1 MIRLYDL
8 PMARLLTL
16 LLLVSFAARAQD
28 APPER
33 VSGARALETVK
44 RLASDEFEGRKS
56 GLASGQ
62 RAEEWM
68 AERCKEIGLQPW
80 NGFTFFH
87 EFKASV
93 TEEGG
98 QPVCAIEGA
107 KPGAY
112 LKDFVTLI
120 YSGKG
125 KVDAEVVFVGYGI
138 HAPDKGRDDYAGLD
152 VKGKI
157 VLAVRGKPE
166 GSRFDEERYI
176 GYKSSTAFDRGAAGF
191 LLCEGDNAVPG
202 TIQEKYHRAEL
213 PAVWVA
219 GAVADELL
227 RRAGKPGL
235 AAQKEA
241 LEAGKAAS
249 FPLGVK
255 VRLEIEGRLLRD
267 RPMRNVVGVWRG
279 TGESDE
285 YVVLGAHLD
294 HVGTGPTGTVFNGA
308 DDNASGSSM
317 LLEVA
322 RAVCA
327 KGRKFRRHLVFVWFA
342 AEEQGLT
349 GSWAFVKKPPIPLEK
364 IAVMINTD
372 MVGQGKPVLAVGG
385 AEVYPRDAGFLDGF
399 ALDGFETKPFR
410 AAPNSD
416 HYPFQTS
423 GVPAFFV
430 HTQGPHPNYHQPG
443 DDWQNIKPELLETA
457 GRFVR
462 GLAERAA
469 GDEHPYC
476 RPHRKAE
483 YVWHDANIV
492 DLFSDRAPPA
502 GAGVDVRVQWFGE
515 DFVGIDRALTEREKK
530 DAPENVLTDSANL
543 GGLLRDLRGT
553 VVLGL
558 RGKAAARVHRPARR
572 LGVLL
577 FAPWLGDDPAGADV
591 ADLLALAREKPCVL
605 VLHGAPEDLDL
616 AQVPGPIVLDGK
628 QAERWRPI
636 LAQRKEP
643 WLVALRLGT
652 LVENKPPVW
661 SEVARTFTLQRTR
674 YGARHVQLFPG
685 DFHDDHFG
693 RQAPTLVPGLIDAMA
708 AQGATWPELHAM
720 LGGNMIAMLEDVT
733 K

>member
-1 MIRLYDL
+1 MARLYDL
-8 PMARLLTL
+8 PMFRLLA
-16 LLLVSFAARAQD
+16 LLVLPTLAAPAQN
-28 APPER
+28 APPDR
-33 VSGARALETVK
+33 ISGARALETVK

-56 GLASGQ
+56 GLASGR

-68 AERCKEIGLQPW
+68 AERCREAGLQPW
-80 NGFTFFH
+80 NGSTFFH

-98 QPVCAIEGA
+98 RPVCAIVDGE
-107 KPGAY
+107 PTAY

-125 KVDAEVVFVGYGI
+125 KVEAEVVFAGYGI

-157 VLAVRGKPE
+157 VLAVRGKPQ

-191 LLCEGDNAVPG
+191 LLCEGDKAVPG
-202 TIQEKYHRAEL
+202 TIQEKYHRADL
-213 PAVWVA
+213 PAVWIS
-219 GAVADELL
+219 GAMADTLF

-235 AAQKEA
+235 AAQKGA

-267 RPMRNVVGVWRG
+267 RPMRNVVGLWHG
-279 TGESDE
+279 TGETDE

-294 HVGTGPTGTVFNGA
+294 HVGKGPTGTVFNGA

-317 LLEVA
+317 LLEIA

-327 KGRKFRRHLVFVWFA
+327 KGQRFRRHLVFVWFA

-349 GSWAFVKKPPIPLEK
+349 GSRAFVKKPPIPLEK

-385 AEVYPRDAGFLDGF
+385 AEAYPRDAGFLRGF
-399 ALDGFETKPFR
+399 ALDGFETKAFR
-410 AAPNSD
+410 AASNSD
-416 HYPFQTS
+416 HYPFQAS

-443 DDWQNIKPELLETA
+443 DDWQNIDPALLETA

-462 GLAERAA
+462 GIAERAA
-469 GDEHPYC
+469 SDDHPSC

-483 YVWHDANIV
+483 YAWHDADVV
-492 DLFSDRAPPA
+492 DLFSNRAAPP
-502 GAGVDVRVQWFGE
+502 GSGVDVRVQWFSD
-515 DFVGIDRALTEREKK
+515 DFVAIDRALTECEAK
-530 DAPENVLTDSANL
+530 DAPENVLIDSANL
-543 GGLLRDLRGT
+543 GGLLHDLRDT

-558 RGKAAARVHRPARR
+558 RGEAAACVHRPARR
-572 LGVLL
+572 LGVLV
-577 FAPWLGDDPAGADV
+577 FAPWLGEKPAGAGV
-591 ADLLALAREKPCVL
+591 SDLLALAREKPCIL
-605 VLHGAPEDLDL
+605 VLLGAPEDLDV
-616 AQVPGPIVLDGK
+616 AQVPGPIVVDRE
-628 QAERWRPI
+628 QADRWLPI
-636 LAQRKEP
+636 LAKRKEP
-643 WLVALRLGT
+643 WLVALRLGA
-652 LVENKPPVW
+652 LVENKPMIW
-661 SEVARTFTLQRTR
+661 SDVARSFTLWRTR
-674 YGARHVQLFPG
+674 YGVRHVQIFPG
-685 DFHDDHFG
+685 DFRTAFG
-693 RQAPTLVPGLIDAMA
+693 AQAPTLVPGLVDAIA